1 MGEFWKHLEEV
12 ENARRDIEER
22 GNRIRMVGLSV

>member
-1 MGEFWKHLEEV
+1 MGEFWKHLGEV

-22 GNRIRMVGLSV
+22 GNRIRMVDLSV